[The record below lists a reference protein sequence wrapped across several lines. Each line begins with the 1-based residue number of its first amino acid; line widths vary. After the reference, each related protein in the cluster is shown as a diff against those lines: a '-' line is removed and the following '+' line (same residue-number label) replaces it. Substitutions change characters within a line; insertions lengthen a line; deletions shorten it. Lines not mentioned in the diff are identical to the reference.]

1 MASITLLTFRKR
13 ECIEAQEA
21 AVPVKVTRSGTP
33 YVDSAVAAISPQT
46 LRNLVRRRQSA
57 EKVTPD

>member
-1 MASITLLTFRKR
+1 MASVTLPTFRKR
-13 ECIEAQEA
+13 ERIAQEA